1 MRKLLIGV
9 IVTFVLSF
17 PVARTAAGR
26 YRPPVNLERKTLK
39 AQQKQESKALKLQ
52 DKYQKQSW
60 KASRPTKA
68 ARVQAKHRMQR
79 QRRALRQQQKD
90 DRQDL
95 KDRERMMKENARHP
109 YSRR

>member
-39 AQQKQESKALKLQ
+39 AQQKPEWKGLMRQQ
-52 DKYQKQSW
+52 KYQRRSW
-60 KASRPTKA
+60 RGQHLSRGVRA
-68 ARVQAKHRMQR
+68 QRKHQMQHERRAVRER
-79 QRRALRQQQKD
+79 QRN

-95 KDRERMMKENARHP
+95 KDRQRLMKETTRQV
-109 YSRR
+109 R